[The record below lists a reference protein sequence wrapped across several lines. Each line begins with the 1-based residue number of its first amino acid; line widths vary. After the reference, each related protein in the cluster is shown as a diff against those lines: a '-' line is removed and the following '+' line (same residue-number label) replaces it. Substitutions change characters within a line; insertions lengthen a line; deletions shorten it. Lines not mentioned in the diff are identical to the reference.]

1 MHILQYGINPVRPQ
15 EYQRVNALYDW
26 LCILGGELS
35 KNEADRGLL
44 LKLKANGGK
53 KSKPKKTELGNYK
66 LMFYS

>member
-1 MHILQYGINPVRPQ
+1 MRLTK
-15 EYQRVNALYDW
+15 ESMSDMDD
-26 LCILGGELS
+26 LGGELS

>member
-1 MHILQYGINPVRPQ
+1 MSDM
-15 EYQRVNALYDW
+15 ED
-26 LCILGGELS
+26 LGGELS